1 LTLRILV
8 ISDTHG
14 SLSCTEKALKSAGN
28 FDEIWHLGDVLY
40 HGPRNPLPEGYS
52 PKELA
57 SLLKKH
63 RVKYIR
69 GNCDADVDI
78 RVLEIPEMPRIGME
92 FLGDVK
98 ILLVHGDQ
106 FEYEGGDPVSLAQA
120 HGCSV
125 VLFGHTHV
133 PLAER
138 CEGVLLLNPGSVSL
152 PKSEAG
158 PTFGIIDMDEKKFY
172 LCSLEGDVLKEVML
186 VERE

>member
-1 LTLRILV
+1 MRILV

-14 SLSCTEKALKSAGN
+14 SLSLTEKALKSAEN

-52 PKELA
+52 PKELT
-57 SLLKKH
+57 SFLKKH